1 MCGIFCKIVSHQEVG
16 LQDVKKICFVCL
28 GNIVRSPL
36 AESLFKSY
44 AEKLGV
50 GHLYAVDSAGMSDWH
65 VGEPPDLRMRR
76 VAARYGVSY
85 DGHARH
91 FRKTDLDEFD
101 LILVMDQDNYDELL
115 YLNPSPEQLDKVR
128 FLREFDPEG
137 GPRVEVPDPYYGG
150 AEGFE
155 LVYEVID
162 RSVRGL
168 LGKLENSGA
177 MNDPL

>member
-1 MCGIFCKIVSHQEVG
+1 MCGIFCQIVSHQEVG

-76 VAARYGVSY
+76 VAARRGVTY
-85 DGHARH
+85 DGRARH
-91 FRKTDLDEFD
+91 FQKSFFDRFD
-101 LILVMDQDNYDELL
+101 LIVVMDKDNYDDML
-115 YLNPSPEQLDKVR
+115 YLGLSQAQMEKVR

-137 GPRVEVPDPYYGG
+137 GQRAEVPDPYYGG
-150 AEGFE
+150 SEGFE
-155 LVYEVID
+155 MVYDVID

-168 LGKLENSGA
+168 LRELRVSQ
-177 MNDPL
+177 